1 LSPPAAIATAT
12 TLAIALTTAACGDDP
27 APRAP
32 ICESSRTG
40 ALRRRAPT
48 PSLQPSQCGPTQ
60 DFTPINQYHGQIAS
74 IQDREDAVVL
84 ISGDCTGTL
93 IAAAAGPVV
102 LTAGHCVNLGDQ
114 PLLAFNIEADP
125 DGDPLVTNGTVIEQA
140 LDPDYALIKLD
151 HPTTA
156 APIALTTRATALLA
170 IIQHP
175 FGRPKVIAE
184 GAFAASCNGQIYY
197 TDLDTLEGSSGAA
210 VLNDQGYVVGV
221 HTDGDCA
228 KDGSGSNRGFT
239 AAGIVEAS
247 SYLVAADLTDH

>member
-1 LSPPAAIATAT
+1 MCLG
-12 TLAIALTTAACGDDP
+12 LTACGSDP
-27 APRAP
+27 PPRVP
-32 ICESSRTG
+32 LCESSPRRG
-40 ALRRRAPT
+40 AL
-48 PSLQPSQCGPTQ
+48 QFSQCGPTQ

-74 IQDREDAVVL
+74 IQDRENAVVL
-84 ISGDCTGTL
+84 ISGNCTGTL
-93 IAAAAGPVV
+93 IAAMAGPLV
-102 LTAGHCVNLGDQ
+102 LTAGHCVGPGDRV
-114 PLLAFNIEADP
+114 LVAFNVEANP
-125 DGDPLVTNGTVIEQA
+125 DGDTLATDGTVLEQA
-140 LDPDYALIKLD
+140 LDPDYALIALD
-151 HPTTA
+151 HLPATT
-156 APIALTTRATALLA
+156 PIALTTRATDVLA

-239 AAGIVEAS
+239 TARI
-247 SYLVAADLTDH
+247 VAASAYLQDRDIADR